1 MAANVSMNSIGST
14 ESVKSARLEAVMMLF
29 HSLASRF
36 VEEMRF
42 TLLSQSDVFVHK
54 DFSGSTVHAR
64 HVLQDLTI
72 TPHIR
77 CVYRFAQA
85 IKFTTLC
92 LKNANAETDS
102 FLSMASVK
110 VAQQT
115 VTLVH
120 LWEDAW
126 NIAQV

>member
-1 MAANVSMNSIGST
+1 MAASVSMNSIGST
-14 ESVKSARLEAVMMLF
+14 GSAKSARLEAAMMLF
-29 HSLASRF
+29 HSLVFRF

-42 TLLSQSDVFVHK
+42 TLLSPSDVSAFR
-54 DFSGSTVHAR
+54 DFSGSTARVR
-64 HVLQDLTI
+64 HVLQDLTT

-102 FLSMASVK
+102 F
-110 VAQQT
+110 
-115 VTLVH
+115 
-120 LWEDAW
+120 
-126 NIAQV
+126 